1 MNAPTPARAV
11 TQEACGGQPRGSGNN
26 PKWARIVNPVLN
38 QSPVIRRKDAE
49 RLVTQKRALWVST
62 DQLRL
67 NLVHEGNQREA
78 AGAAAG
84 YEWPSGKVVTVRE
97 LLNIGVVRPEKA
109 ITGAPALVARV
120 PRKT

>member
-1 MNAPTPARAV
+1 VAKRK
-11 TQEACGGQPRGSGNN
+11 QSSI
-26 PKWARIVNPVLN
+26 RILNPVN
-38 QSPVIRRKDAE
+38 GCAHTSHKNARRYVELKQARYGSDE
-49 RLVTQKRALWVST
+49 RGQYLEFIWR
-62 DQLRL
+62 
-67 NLVHEGNQREA
+67 
-78 AGAAAG
+78 AAG